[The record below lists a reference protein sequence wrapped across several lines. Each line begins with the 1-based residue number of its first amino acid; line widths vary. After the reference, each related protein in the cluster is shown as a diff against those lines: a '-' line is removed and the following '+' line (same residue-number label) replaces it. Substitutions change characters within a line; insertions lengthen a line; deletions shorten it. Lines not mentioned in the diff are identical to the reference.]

1 MADEKAEQAPGGKK
15 DIAKPSYADW
25 RLNPGGSRGART
37 DVGMSS
43 IRREVV
49 VTRGAK
55 PAQLDMT
62 DSPQGLEI

>member
-15 DIAKPSYADW
+15 DIAKPNYADW
-25 RLNPGGSRGART
+25 RLIPGGSLGART

-49 VTRGAK
+49 VTGGAK